1 MVVREPPAQPERL
14 DRPAQQ
20 AVLVQLELLDRLARQ
35 AVLAQPELL
44 DRPALPDRQAQLVQ
58 LA

>member
-1 MVVREPPAQPERL
+1 
-14 DRPAQQ
+14 
-20 AVLVQLELLDRLARQ
+20 VLVQLELLDRLARQ

>member
-1 MVVREPPAQPERL
+1 MVVREPLAQPERL
-14 DRPAQQ
+14 VRPARQ